1 MAFVIMGHST
11 GAAALHRQARLGA
24 IESLDLALLIERKD
38 HRMGGRIDVE
48 ADDVLELL
56 GKPRVVR
63 QLEGPDA
70 VRHELVSLKDPLHRP
85 QADAHRLGQHP
96 AGPVGYFA
104 RRRPERQVD
113 YALHGGRWQ
122 RRLAGLARLV
132 AYKPFHAFGHESR
145 LPTPHHRFRLA
156 GSPHDL
162 GCPAA
167 VGCRKDDLGAPNVLL
182 RRRSPGVTFT
192 TIPALIMRA

>member
-48 ADDVLELL
+48 ADDVLELV
-56 GKPRVVR
+56 GKPWVVR

-85 QADAHRLGQHP
+85 QADAYRLGQHP

-104 RRRPERQVD
+104 RRRPERQTD
-113 YALHGGRWQ
+113 DPLHDSGRQ
-122 RRLAGLARLV
+122 RRLSGLARL
-132 AYKPFHAFGHESR
+132 SR
-145 LPTPHHRFRLA
+145 VSPATP
-156 GSPHDL
+156 
-162 GCPAA
+162 
-167 VGCRKDDLGAPNVLL
+167 
-182 RRRSPGVTFT
+182 
-192 TIPALIMRA
+192 